1 MAAMAAAAEE
11 AEALDLFT
19 GIGLTEA
26 KARETLRNAA
36 LSAQLRQAVLQA
48 RAALGSGL
56 DKATGVLLYNAAARL
71 RDPDRLAF
79 VVGYIGRREICSDQ
93 QLGGTE
99 RPGEGGEGSGAG
111 AERAAAAAALQY
123 LRSHPL
129 EPLEPADFERACGVG
144 VRVSPEQIEEA
155 VEAVVSRHREE
166 LLAERYRFNTGLLMA
181 EARSRLQWA
190 DGKSIKNEVDLQAA
204 KARLAPVEKQKVP
217 VVENGEVGT
226 ETKSLLEQLR
236 GEALKFHKPGENYK
250 TEGYVV
256 TPNTMALLKQHLAIT
271 GGQVRTRFPPEPNG
285 ILHIGHA
292 KAINFNF
299 GYAKANGGICFLRY
313 DDTNPEK
320 EEEKY
325 FTAIREMVEWLGYQ
339 PYAVTHASDY
349 FDQLYTWALEL
360 IRRGQAYVCH
370 QKVEEIK
377 GHNPPPSP
385 WRDRPVEESL
395 VLFED
400 MRKGKFGEGE
410 ATLRMKLVMEDGKMD
425 PVAYRVKFTPHHRT
439 GDKWCIYPTYDY
451 THCLCDSIEHITHSL
466 CTKEFQARRSSYFWL
481 CNALDVYCPVQW
493 EYGRLNLLYTV
504 VSKRK
509 IIRLVETGA
518 VRDWD
523 DPRLFTLTALR
534 RRGFPP
540 EAINNFCAR
549 VGVTVAQA
557 TMEPHLLEACVRDV
571 LNEQAPRA
579 MAVLEPLKVTITN
592 FPAPQAI
599 DVLVPN
605 FPADES
611 RGFHKV
617 PFQPI
622 IYIEETD
629 FKEQC
634 ILSQEADR
642 GYKRLALGQPVGL
655 RHTGYIIAVQ
665 NIIKD
670 AQGRVIELEVTC
682 TKSDAAEKPKAFIH
696 WVSEPRV
703 CEVRLYER
711 LFLHKNPEDPS
722 EVPGGFLSDLNPD
735 SLRVVDNALVDSSV
749 LGAQPFDKFQF
760 ERLGY
765 FSVDPDSTEGKV
777 SPGDGGQH
785 TGPPWEAGVC

>member
-1 MAAMAAAAEE
+1 SLT
-11 AEALDLFT
+11 EALGLFT
-19 GIGLTEA
+19 GIGLSEA
-26 KARETLRNAA
+26 KARETLRNGA
-36 LSAQLRQAVLQA
+36 LSALLRRAVLQA
-48 RAALGSGL
+48 RSALGPAL
-56 DKATGVLLYNAAARL
+56 DKATGTLLYNAASRL
-71 RDPDRLAF
+71 RDPKHLGF
-79 VVGYIGRREICSDQ
+79 LVGYIVRREILTDL
-93 QLGGTE
+93 QL
-99 RPGEGGEGSGAG
+99 S
-111 AERAAAAAALQY
+111 AALEY
-123 LRSHPL
+123 VRSHPL
-129 EPLEPADFERACGVG
+129 EPLDVADFERACGVG
-144 VRVSPEQIEEA
+144 VCVTPEQIEEA
-155 VEAVVSRHREE
+155 VEAVIGEHRAE
-166 LLAERYRFNTGLLMA
+166 LLAERYRFNMGLLMG
-181 EARSRLQWA
+181 EARSRLRWA
-190 DGKSIKNEVDLQAA
+190 DGKTIKNEVDLQVLHLLGPKTEADLE
-204 KARLAPVEKQKVP
+204 KKPKVRRKGRLGTGMAT

-226 ETKSLLEQLR
+226 ETRSLLEQLR

-299 GYAKANGGICFLRY
+299 GYAKANGGVCFLRY

-395 VLFED
+395 LLFED

-549 VGVTVAQA
+549 VGARDGMGWGRWMCLPASVVTTAA
-557 TMEPHLLEACVRDV
+557 GWGGNGALE
-571 LNEQAPRA
+571 
-579 MAVLEPLKVTITN
+579 
-592 FPAPQAI
+592 
-599 DVLVPN
+599 VLVPN

-617 PFQPI
+617 PFQTT

-629 FKEQC
+629 F
-634 ILSQEADR
+634 R
-642 GYKRLALGQPVGL
+642 
-655 RHTGYIIAVQ
+655 
-665 NIIKD
+665 
-670 AQGRVIELEVTC
+670 EV
-682 TKSDAAEKPKAFIH
+682 SRPH
-696 WVSEPRV
+696 
-703 CEVRLYER
+703 
-711 LFLHKNPEDPS
+711 
-722 EVPGGFLSDLNPD
+722 
-735 SLRVVDNALVDSSV
+735 
-749 LGAQPFDKFQF
+749 Q
-760 ERLGY
+760 
-765 FSVDPDSTEGKV
+765 
-777 SPGDGGQH
+777 
-785 TGPPWEAGVC
+785 

>member
-1 MAAMAAAAEE
+1 MAEE
-11 AEALDLFT
+11 ALGLFT
-19 GIGLTEA
+19 GIGLSEA
-26 KARETLRNAA
+26 KARETLRNGA
-36 LSAQLRQAVLQA
+36 LSALLRRAVLQA
-48 RAALGSGL
+48 RRTLGPAL
-56 DKATGVLLYNAAARL
+56 DKATGTLLYNTAARL
-71 RDPDRLAF
+71 KDPKHLGF
-79 VVGYIGRREICSDQ
+79 LVGYIARREILTDL
-93 QLGGTE
+93 QL
-99 RPGEGGEGSGAG
+99 S
-111 AERAAAAAALQY
+111 AALEY
-123 LRSHPL
+123 VRSHPL
-129 EPLEPADFERACGVG
+129 EPLDVADFEQACGVG
-144 VRVSPEQIEEA
+144 VCITPEQIEEA
-155 VEAVVSRHREE
+155 VEAVISKHRAE
-166 LLAERYRFNTGLLMA
+166 LLAERYHFNMGLLMG
-181 EARSRLQWA
+181 EARNQLRWA
-190 DGKSIKNEVDLQAA
+190 DGKTIKNEVDLQVLHLLGPKTEADLE
-204 KARLAPVEKQKVP
+204 KKPKVRLETWMPHLPA
-217 VVENGEVGT
+217 GDMGT
-226 ETKSLLEQLR
+226 ETQSLLEQLR

-299 GYAKANGGICFLRY
+299 GYAKANGGVCFLRY

-370 QKVEEIK
+370 QRVEEIK

-395 VLFED
+395 LLFED

-509 IIRLVETGA
+509 IIRLVETGWGSPRECLVA
-518 VRDWD
+518 V
-523 DPRLFTLTALR
+523 PQ
-534 RRGFPP
+534 
-540 EAINNFCAR
+540 

-557 TMEPHLLEACVRDV
+557 TMEPHLLEACAREV

-592 FPAPQAI
+592 FPAPKVRLPWAVVGVEFLEI
-599 DVLVPN
+599 SIHTLFLPRHWRSLCPTFLPMTAVDV
-605 FPADES
+605 S
-611 RGFHKV
+611 
-617 PFQPI
+617 
-622 IYIEETD
+622 
-629 FKEQC
+629 
-634 ILSQEADR
+634 
-642 GYKRLALGQPVGL
+642 
-655 RHTGYIIAVQ
+655 
-665 NIIKD
+665 
-670 AQGRVIELEVTC
+670 GRVIELEVTC

-696 WVSEPRV
+696 WVSEPLA

-735 SLRVVDNALVDSSV
+735 SLRVVHNALVDSSV
-749 LGAQPFDKFQF
+749 RSARPFDKFQF

-765 FSVDPDSTEGKV
+765 FSVDPDSKEGKMV
-777 SPGDGGQH
+777 FNRTVTLKEDPGK
-785 TGPPWEAGVC
+785 A

>member
-1 MAAMAAAAEE
+1 MAAEE
-11 AEALDLFT
+11 ALGLFT
-19 GIGLTEA
+19 GIGLSEA
-26 KARETLRNAA
+26 KARETLRNGA
-36 LSAQLRQAVLQA
+36 LSALLRRAVLQA
-48 RAALGSGL
+48 RSALGPAL
-56 DKATGVLLYNAAARL
+56 DKATGTLLYNAASRL
-71 RDPDRLAF
+71 RDPKHLGF
-79 VVGYIGRREICSDQ
+79 LVGYIVRREILTDL
-93 QLGGTE
+93 QL
-99 RPGEGGEGSGAG
+99 S
-111 AERAAAAAALQY
+111 AALEY
-123 LRSHPL
+123 VRSHPL
-129 EPLEPADFERACGVG
+129 EPLDVADFERACGVG
-144 VRVSPEQIEEA
+144 VCVTPEQIEEA
-155 VEAVVSRHREE
+155 VEAVIGEHRAE
-166 LLAERYRFNTGLLMA
+166 LLAERYRFNMGLLMG
-181 EARSRLQWA
+181 EARSRLRWA
-190 DGKSIKNEVDLQAA
+190 DGKTIKNEVDLQVLHLLGPKTEADLE
-204 KARLAPVEKQKVP
+204 KKPKVRRKGRLGTGMVFPCVP
-217 VVENGEVGT
+217 EHP
-226 ETKSLLEQLR
+226 LP
-236 GEALKFHKPGENYK
+236 AGENYK

-299 GYAKANGGICFLRY
+299 GYAKANGGVCFLRY

-395 VLFED
+395 LLFED

-549 VGVTVAQA
+549 VGARDGMGWGRWMCLPASVVTAGRQHS
-557 TMEPHLLEACVRDV
+557 P
-571 LNEQAPRA
+571 P
-579 MAVLEPLKVTITN
+579 PS
-592 FPAPQAI
+592 PQALE
-599 DVLVPN
+599 VLVPN

-617 PFQPI
+617 PFQTT

-629 FKEQC
+629 F
-634 ILSQEADR
+634 R
-642 GYKRLALGQPVGL
+642 
-655 RHTGYIIAVQ
+655 
-665 NIIKD
+665 
-670 AQGRVIELEVTC
+670 EV
-682 TKSDAAEKPKAFIH
+682 SRP
-696 WVSEPRV
+696 
-703 CEVRLYER
+703 
-711 LFLHKNPEDPS
+711 
-722 EVPGGFLSDLNPD
+722 
-735 SLRVVDNALVDSSV
+735 
-749 LGAQPFDKFQF
+749 
-760 ERLGY
+760 
-765 FSVDPDSTEGKV
+765 
-777 SPGDGGQH
+777 
-785 TGPPWEAGVC
+785 

>member
-1 MAAMAAAAEE
+1 
-11 AEALDLFT
+11 
-19 GIGLTEA
+19 
-26 KARETLRNAA
+26 
-36 LSAQLRQAVLQA
+36 QA
-48 RAALGSGL
+48 RSTLGPAL
-56 DKATGVLLYNAAARL
+56 DKATGTLLYNAAARL
-71 RDPDRLAF
+71 RDPKHLSF
-79 VVGYIGRREICSDQ
+79 LVGYIARREILTDL
-93 QLGGTE
+93 QL
-99 RPGEGGEGSGAG
+99 S
-111 AERAAAAAALQY
+111 AALEY
-123 LRSHPL
+123 VRSHPL
-129 EPLEPADFERACGVG
+129 EPLDAADFEQACGVG
-144 VRVSPEQIEEA
+144 VCVTPEQIEEA
-155 VEAVVSRHREE
+155 VEAVISKHRVE
-166 LLAERYRFNTGLLMA
+166 LLAERYHFNMGLLMG
-181 EARSRLQWA
+181 EARSRLRWA
-190 DGKSIKNEVDLQAA
+190 DGKTIKNEVDLQVLHLLGPKTEADLEKKPKAA
-204 KARLAPVEKQKVP
+204 KARQIPAERQKVA

-226 ETKSLLEQLR
+226 ETRSLLEQLR

-250 TEGYVV
+250 TDGYVV

-299 GYAKANGGICFLRY
+299 GYAKANGGVCFLRY

-349 FDQLYTWALEL
+349 FDQLYTWAQEL

-395 VLFED
+395 LLFED

-549 VGVTVAQA
+549 VGATDPMGWGRRMRALAGVVTRAVPQVGVTVAQA
-557 TMEPHLLEACVRDV
+557 TMEPHLLEACAREV

-592 FPAPQAI
+592 FPAPKALE
-599 DVLVPN
+599 VLVPN

-617 PFQPI
+617 PFQSTV
-622 IYIEETD
+622 YIEETD
-629 FKEQC
+629 FRE
-634 ILSQEADR
+634 EAEK
-642 GYKRLALGQPVGL
+642 GYKRLAPGQPVGL
-655 RHTGYIIAVQ
+655 RHAGYVIAVQ

-670 AQGRVIELEVTC
+670 ASGRVIELEVIC
-682 TKSDAAEKPKAFIH
+682 TKSDVAEKPKAFIH
-696 WVSEPRV
+696 WVSEPLV

-735 SLRVVDNALVDSSV
+735 SLRVVHNALVDSSV
-749 LGAQPFDKFQF
+749 LSARPFDKFQF

-765 FSVDPDSTEGKV
+765 FSVDPDSEEGKMV
-777 SPGDGGQH
+777 FNRTVTLKEDPGK
-785 TGPPWEAGVC
+785 A

>member
-1 MAAMAAAAEE
+1 M
-11 AEALDLFT
+11 
-19 GIGLTEA
+19 
-26 KARETLRNAA
+26 
-36 LSAQLRQAVLQA
+36 
-48 RAALGSGL
+48 
-56 DKATGVLLYNAAARL
+56 YNTAARL
-71 RDPDRLAF
+71 KDPKHLGF
-79 VVGYIGRREICSDQ
+79 LVGYIARREILTDL
-93 QLGGTE
+93 QL
-99 RPGEGGEGSGAG
+99 S
-111 AERAAAAAALQY
+111 AALEY
-123 LRSHPL
+123 VRSHPL
-129 EPLEPADFERACGVG
+129 EPLDVADFERACGVG
-144 VRVSPEQIEEA
+144 VCITPEQIEEA
-155 VEAVVSRHREE
+155 VEAVISKHRAE
-166 LLAERYRFNTGLLMA
+166 LLAERYHFNMGLLMG
-181 EARSRLQWA
+181 EARNQLRWA
-190 DGKSIKNEVDLQAA
+190 DGKTIKNEVDLQVGARLLHQVLLWSPGCA
-204 KARLAPVEKQKVP
+204 VNKQFTEGKARGSTHTAQDALRDCQGLV
-217 VVENGEVGT
+217 T
-226 ETKSLLEQLR
+226 EMSPLPL
-236 GEALKFHKPGENYK
+236 
-250 TEGYVV
+250 
-256 TPNTMALLKQHLAIT
+256 
-271 GGQVRTRFPPEPNG
+271 QVRTRFPPEPNG

-299 GYAKANGGICFLRY
+299 GYAKANGGVCFLRY

-395 VLFED
+395 LLFED

-518 VRDWD
+518 VS
-523 DPRLFTLTALR
+523 PAPARLPS
-534 RRGFPP
+534 RGHQQLLF
-540 EAINNFCAR
+540 
-549 VGVTVAQA
+549 AQA
-557 TMEPHLLEACVRDV
+557 TMEPHLLEACAREV

-592 FPAPQAI
+592 FPAPKALE
-599 DVLVPN
+599 VLVPN

-617 PFQPI
+617 PFHQTL
-622 IYIEETD
+622 YIEETD
-629 FKEQC
+629 FRE
-634 ILSQEADR
+634 EADK
-642 GYKRLALGQPVGL
+642 GYKRLAPGQPVGL
-655 RHTGYIIAVQ
+655 RHTGYVITVQ
-665 NIIKD
+665 NVIKD
-670 AQGRVIELEVTC
+670 VSGRVIELEVTC
-682 TKSDAAEKPKAFIH
+682 TKSDVAEKPKAFIH
-696 WVSEPRV
+696 WVSVPLA

-735 SLRVVDNALVDSSV
+735 SLRVVHNALVDSSV
-749 LGAQPFDKFQF
+749 HSARPFDKFQF

-765 FSVDPDSTEGKV
+765 FSVDPDSEEGKMV
-777 SPGDGGQH
+777 FNRTVTLKEDPGK
-785 TGPPWEAGVC
+785 A